1 MAKRVNLISNLS
13 NLRQERRLEAI
24 YSSGTCF
31 QIISIAE
38 ERLSTFRINLKT
50 CISRHACFN
59 DILTALL
66 GWQK

>member
-38 ERLSTFRINLKT
+38 ERLSTFRI
-50 CISRHACFN
+50 ISKHAYQDMLVSMIF
-59 DILTALL
+59 
-66 GWQK
+66 